1 MVSWAVRKQRGLA
14 LEWALVGE
22 VVVPSRPKV
31 VAEVVV
37 PSRPKVVAEVVVQ
50 TRRRDSSPQ
59 KVVRDN
65 ILVESSRTEVVVVEQ
80 TKSPEGKLWLV
91 AGCQQVQY
99 SSCLLSSLAIW
110 QHRS

>member
-14 LEWALVGE
+14 LEWALVG
-22 VVVPSRPKV
+22 
-31 VAEVVV
+31 EVVV